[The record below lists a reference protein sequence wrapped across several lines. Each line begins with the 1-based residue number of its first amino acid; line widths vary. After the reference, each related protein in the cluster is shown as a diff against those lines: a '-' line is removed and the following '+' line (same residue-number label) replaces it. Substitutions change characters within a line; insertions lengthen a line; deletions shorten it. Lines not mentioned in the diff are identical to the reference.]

1 MRRLTHYDYWQD
13 RVRPSILVDSGADA
27 LTYGMG
33 EKPIVE
39 LVKRLNQQ
47 QSIFDIPQLAYLTK
61 EVLPQE
67 GDIILFPHEEC
78 LKDKKNKLQT
88 SAISKKRA
96 INMPLRAYYK
106 P

>member
-27 LTYGMG
+27 LIYGMG

-39 LVKRLNQQ
+39 LVRKLKQQ
-47 QSIFDIPQLAYLTK
+47 QPVLDIPQLAYLTK

-67 GDIILFPHEEC
+67 GISPYLRT
-78 LKDKKNKLQT
+78 KNV
-88 SAISKKRA
+88 
-96 INMPLRAYYK
+96 
-106 P
+106 